1 MPVDPSAL
9 VNEILDGLAKIPP
22 GLFAAILLG
31 GPTAIWLALR
41 FSNPPD
47 DAPRPPEPAREEFL
61 WVCISCR
68 SLNQELRDSC
78 YRCHRS
84 RTDESEPGVPDLD
97 RAPAPASGAGI
108 APGIGI
114 AVGPGRVTE
123 PRIAGSWL
131 GVEQRVARQSLDR
144 VAVRQKRVDIHVAVD
159 VGACCD
165 APIQRP
171 WVRCRGRRWERDEQR
186 KCSKRHR
193 DTRASRTHPPH
204 QGPDHPPRRRIN

>member
-9 VNEILDGLAKIPP
+9 VNEILTGLAKIPP

-31 GPTAIWLALR
+31 GPTAIWLVLR

-47 DAPRPPEPAREEFL
+47 DAPRPPEPVREEFL

-84 RTDESEPGVPDLD
+84 RTDESEPGIPDLG
-97 RAPAPASGAGI
+97 RLPAPASRAEI

-114 AVGPGRVTE
+114 AVGPGRTSE
-123 PRIAGSWL
+123 PLVAGSWL
-131 GVEQRVARQSLDR
+131 GVEPAGPTYAYDEMTGLRLEPSVAAWAGPRPYPGPADAATPSEEVLVAADPLTFEPVLLEAVILQPRVKVS
-144 VAVRQKRVDIHVAVD
+144 
-159 VGACCD
+159 G
-165 APIQRP
+165 RP
-171 WVRCRGRRWERDEQR
+171 P
-186 KCSKRHR
+186 
-193 DTRASRTHPPH
+193 A
-204 QGPDHPPRRRIN
+204 PRRRR

>member
-9 VNEILDGLAKIPP
+9 VNEILAGLAKIPP

-31 GPTAIWLALR
+31 GPTAIWLVLR

-84 RTDESEPGVPDLD
+84 RADEREPGIPDLG
-97 RAPAPASGAGI
+97 RLPAPASRAEI
-108 APGIGI
+108 APAIGI
-114 AVGPGRVTE
+114 AVGPG
-123 PRIAGSWL
+123 GSSRALQPGL
-131 GVEQRVARQSLDR
+131 GRDR
-144 VAVRQKRVDIHVAVD
+144 TRNPLTR
-159 VGACCD
+159 
-165 APIQRP
+165 R
-171 WVRCRGRRWERDEQR
+171 RRGRRSSLPPTRS
-186 KCSKRHR
+186 CS
-193 DTRASRTHPPH
+193 SRSFSIRSSSSL
-204 QGPDHPPRRRIN
+204 G

>member
-9 VNEILDGLAKIPP
+9 VNEILAGLAKIPP

-84 RTDESEPGVPDLD
+84 RTDESEPRIPDLD
-97 RAPAPASGAGI
+97 RAPAPASRAGI

-114 AVGPGRVTE
+114 AVGPGRATE

-131 GVEQRVARQSLDR
+131 GVERAGPTYAYDEMTGLRLEPG
-144 VAVRQKRVDIHVAVD
+144 
-159 VGACCD
+159 VGAWAGPRPDPESAD
-165 APIQRP
+165 ATTPWEEVLVAADPLMFEPVLLDPVILQPRMKVSGRP
-171 WVRCRGRRWERDEQR
+171 PAP
-186 KCSKRHR
+186 K
-193 DTRASRTHPPH
+193 
-204 QGPDHPPRRRIN
+204 RRR